1 MSKTSSN
8 NTIKLVPFAIK
19 LFMLIPQLPR
29 IIKYIKKAKSIK
41 SNSNESIGKIM
52 ESKAIEKPNTIALK
66 YEEQSYT
73 YQRFNETVNR
83 YANFLLNEGVKKDD
97 IIAVFLEN
105 RPELLF
111 IISAC
116 SKIGA
121 IASLVNPNHREKTLL
136 HSLELA
142 ESNHYLIGEELI
154 PFFENVKNTLTK
166 PSYKRFYWISD
177 KQEENCPTNYINLK
191 NELKNLNA
199 DNPITT
205 EHITAN
211 QVYAYVFTSG
221 TTGLPKASRQTNKR
235 WLMTYYWFGKVN
247 MNLNEDDV
255 MYVPLPFYHT
265 NALIVGW
272 PTALAASCTMV
283 MRRKFSVSE
292 FWEDVQKYKVSAFIY
307 IGELCRY
314 LLNAPTSSLEKNHR
328 IKKIMGNG
336 LKPDIWQEFKGR
348 FQIKNIF
355 EFYGAADGNVGF
367 TNTLN
372 FDSTLGWCATKFK
385 IVKYDI
391 ENDIPIKDS
400 NGFLIPV
407 MKGEVGLL
415 ISEITETAVFEG
427 YVNKKR
433 NEDKILHNVFKPNDK
448 WFNSG
453 DLLQD
458 MGFKHA
464 RFVDR
469 IGDTFRWKGENVATA
484 EIEGVITQLKSIEMC
499 AVYGVQIPN
508 NDGRAGM
515 ATIVKSPDIEF
526 DIDSLLNHL
535 QKELPKYAIPIFIR
549 LKDEIKLTHT
559 HKIKK
564 FDLKKEGFNCADN
577 VYVKLPKNENYLL
590 LDNNLLKE
598 INEGA
603 FIF

>member
-1 MSKTSSN
+1 
-8 NTIKLVPFAIK
+8 
-19 LFMLIPQLPR
+19 
-29 IIKYIKKAKSIK
+29 
-41 SNSNESIGKIM
+41 
-52 ESKAIEKPNTIALK
+52 
-66 YEEQSYT
+66 
-73 YQRFNETVNR
+73 
-83 YANFLLNEGVKKDD
+83 
-97 IIAVFLEN
+97 
-105 RPELLF
+105 
-111 IISAC
+111 
-116 SKIGA
+116 
-121 IASLVNPNHREKTLL
+121 
-136 HSLELA
+136 
-142 ESNHYLIGEELI
+142 
-154 PFFENVKNTLTK
+154 
-166 PSYKRFYWISD
+166 
-177 KQEENCPTNYINLK
+177 
-191 NELKNLNA
+191 
-199 DNPITT
+199 
-205 EHITAN
+205 
-211 QVYAYVFTSG
+211 
-221 TTGLPKASRQTNKR
+221 
-235 WLMTYYWFGKVN
+235 
-247 MNLNEDDV
+247 
-255 MYVPLPFYHT
+255 
-265 NALIVGW
+265 
-272 PTALAASCTMV
+272 
-283 MRRKFSVSE
+283 
-292 FWEDVQKYKVSAFIY
+292 
-307 IGELCRY
+307 
-314 LLNAPTSSLEKNHR
+314 
-328 IKKIMGNG
+328 MGNG
-336 LKPDIWQEFKGR
+336 LKPDIWQEFKER

-391 ENDIPIKDS
+391 ENDIPIKDL

-433 NEDKILHNVFKPNDK
+433 NKDKILHNVFKPNDK

-484 EIEGVITQLKSIEMC
+484 EIEGIITQLKSVEMC

-515 ATIVKSPDIEF
+515 ATIVKSDDIEF

-564 FDLKKEGFNCADN
+564 FDLKKEGFNCDDS
-577 VYVKLPKNENYLL
+577 VYIKLPKNKKYLL
-590 LDNNLLKE
+590 MDNNLLTQ

-603 FIF
+603 YIF